1 MARSFLQLLQEGVQ
15 LNRSMN
21 VTLDQKTVRSHAE
34 RHKAPISAIETI
46 LSGGTRVVFMNMP
59 DAERMRGVFSARL
72 IKGDVVRTRWV
83 RNG

>member
-1 MARSFLQLLQEGVQ
+1 
-15 LNRSMN
+15 MN
-21 VTLDQKTVRSHAE
+21 VTLDHQIVRAQAE

-59 DAERMRGVFSARL
+59 DAERMRKVFSKSL
-72 IKGDVVRTRWV
+72 IKGSVVRSRWV

>member
-1 MARSFLQLLQEGVQ
+1 
-15 LNRSMN
+15 MN
-21 VTLDQKTVRSHAE
+21 VTLDQQVVRSQAE
-34 RHKAPISAIETI
+34 RHKAPISAMEAI

-59 DAERMRGVFSARL
+59 DADRMRDVFSQSL

>member
-1 MARSFLQLLQEGVQ
+1 
-15 LNRSMN
+15 MN
-21 VTLDQKTVRSHAE
+21 VTLDQQVVRSHAE

-59 DAERMRGVFSARL
+59 DAERMRDVFAQSL